1 MTARPAARRL
11 IACAALSLPLLAGC
25 GAADGGFLGGS
36 ASAPYAMTAQSPAL
50 PASAA
55 RPVAAPIG
63 GGNFATS
70 SISAASAFSSQGS
83 PQGFPRRSNAAMAQ
97 DLTDLIFVNEAGE
110 RRATLARWEGPARVR
125 LASGFAEDAAFLD
138 SLLADFAGLTG
149 LEIRR
154 VGALEPAEIKI
165 RAIRPARFEAAAPG
179 VLCGSQHAGDWRTEH
194 SFRGGIVDIPADASP
209 ARRRLC
215 LIEEIAQLLGPVND
229 LERLPDSIFNDDGAH
244 LVMTPF
250 DRLMLRTLYAPEL
263 QPGMSPAA
271 TRAAALQALA
281 RLNPAGIHAGAPG
294 GAPSAPE
301 STEWSSAYRA
311 ALSTHGQAGFAAAM
325 SRLEAAAARL
335 PRSDH
340 RRVKTLTSRAAVA
353 LSAGDAAQAGR
364 LAAEARGLAREAG
377 DSVREA
383 EALGLMARAAQASG
397 DSASAASWAAE
408 TRRLAAAHSRWDLEE
423 AFGDAPS
430 SAPAAPIRAAARP

>member
-36 ASAPYAMTAQSPAL
+36 ASAPYAVTAQSPSL
-50 PASAA
+50 LASAA
-55 RPVAAPIG
+55 RPVASPIG

-70 SISAASAFSSQGS
+70 SIAPLISAASAFSSQGA
-83 PQGFPRRSNAAMAQ
+83 PKRSNAAMAQ

-179 VLCGSQHAGDWRTEH
+179 VLCGSQHAGNWRTERG
-194 SFRGGIVDIPADASP
+194 FRGGIVDIPADASQ

-250 DRLMLRTLYAPEL
+250 DRLMLRILYAQEL
-263 QPGMSPAA
+263 QPGMSPEA

-281 RLNPAGIHAGAPG
+281 RLNPAGIHG

-311 ALSTHGQAGFAAAM
+311 ALAAHGQDHAGFAAAM

-340 RRVKTLTSRAAVA
+340 RRVKTLTSRAAAA
-353 LSAGDAAQAGR
+353 LSAGDSAQAGR

-397 DSASAASWAAE
+397 DSAGAANWAAE
-408 TRRLAAAHSRWDLEE
+408 TRRLAAAHARWDLEE
-423 AFGDAPS
+423 AFGGAPP
-430 SAPAAPIRAAARP
+430 APVAPIRAAARP

>member
-36 ASAPYAMTAQSPAL
+36 ASAPYAVTAQSPAFL
-50 PASAA
+50 ASAA
-55 RPVAAPIG
+55 RPLAAPIG
-63 GGNFATS
+63 GGDFATS
-70 SISAASAFSSQGS
+70 SIAPLISAASAFSSQGA
-83 PQGFPRRSNAAMAQ
+83 PQGAPRRSNAAMAQ

-110 RRATLARWEGPARVR
+110 RRAALARWEGPARVR

-179 VLCGSQHAGDWRTEH
+179 VLCGSQHAGDWRTER

-250 DRLMLRTLYAPEL
+250 DRLMLRILYAQEL

-281 RLNPAGIHAGAPG
+281 RLNPAGVHG

-397 DSASAASWAAE
+397 DSAGAANWAAE
-408 TRRLAAAHSRWDLEE
+408 TRRLAAAHARWDLEE
-423 AFGDAPS
+423 AFGGAPP
-430 SAPAAPIRAAARP
+430 APAAPIRAAARP